1 MKKTGGVIAVLIL
14 SVLLAGCATSS
25 QDMNYMNQGFDEL
38 SNGNFKKA
46 EEYLEKALSINP
58 DNLYA
63 VLNMGVVYQNTGRP
77 EKARELYQK
86 VIDRESKSPAS
97 RSNKDWAVGEKLAE
111 IAKKN
116 LENL

>member
-77 EKARELYQK
+77 EKAREMYQK
-86 VIDRESKSPAS
+86 VIDRQSKSLAS

>member
-1 MKKTGGVIAVLIL
+1 MKKTGGVITVLIL

-25 QDMNYMNQGFDEL
+25 RDMTYMNRGFDEL
-38 SNGNFKKA
+38 SNGNFQKA

-58 DNLYA
+58 ENLYA
-63 VLNMGVVYQNTGRP
+63 ILNMGVVYQNTGRP
-77 EKARELYQK
+77 EKAREMYQK
-86 VIDRESKSPAS
+86 VIERESKSPAS

-116 LENL
+116 LETL